1 MKNINLK
8 YALGLPPDKAVEYFR
23 SKGYTFSWDW
33 WEVWQQAHAK
43 AFTVAKAMQM
53 DVLQDIREMVDRA
66 IEEGLT
72 FRQFRA
78 ELEPRL
84 KAKGWWGKVWAV
96 DEQGRARRIQ
106 LGSPWR
112 LKTIYRTNIQTAFM
126 AGRYKAQLDNA
137 EARPWWQYVAVLDA
151 KTRPSHRAMHGKVFR
166 YDDPFWDH
174 FYPPNG
180 WNCRCR
186 VRALSNAALRRR
198 GITPESSKGKIRT
211 EDQLLSPRTGEVRP
225 SAVYEDPRTGTRL
238 VTDPGWNYNP
248 GKSAWQPDLDAY
260 PYDVAKQYIQ
270 GAITGPDF
278 LRFFEGKVEGN
289 YPVAVLNE
297 EYRRRIGAQAQYV
310 RLSTESLR
318 KNLTE
323 HPDVSIRDYQQL
335 PDIIENAQLIIQ
347 DRTYTLVFIKRNG
360 KIYHAVIKATRDGKE
375 LYLTSFRFT
384 NPEDIKRM
392 RKKGNIVKDEL

>member
-1 MKNINLK
+1 MPQINLK
-8 YALGLPPDKAVEYFR
+8 YAIGLPPDKAVEYFR

-33 WEVWQQAHAK
+33 WDVWQQAHAK

-72 FRQFRA
+72 FRQFQA

-126 AGRYKAQLDNA
+126 AGRYKAQLENA
-137 EARPWWQYVAVLDA
+137 DARPWWQYVAVLDA

-166 YDDPFWDH
+166 YDDPFWNH

-186 VRALSNAALRRR
+186 VRALSDAALRRR
-198 GITPESSKGKIRT
+198 GLKPEKSQGKIRVQ
-211 EDQLLSPRTGEVRP
+211 DQLVSTRTGEVRP
-225 SAVYEDPRTGTRL
+225 TAIYEDPRTGTRL

-248 GKSAWQPDLDAY
+248 GKAAWQPDLDAY
-260 PYDVAKQYIQ
+260 PYDVATQYIQ

-278 LRFFEGKVEGN
+278 LRFFELKTEGEF
-289 YPVAVLNE
+289 PVAVLTE
-297 EYRRRIGAQAQYV
+297 KEMKLLGAQKQTIWF
-310 RLSTESLR
+310 SSQSLR
-318 KNLTE
+318 KNRTNHPELT
-323 HPDVSIRDYQQL
+323 IQDYQNI
-335 PDIIENAQLIIQ
+335 PRIIAEGEIYQQGNERLIYLWDSKNQVLYRAAIKTTQ
-347 DRTYTLVFIKRNG
+347 KRDKNYFLSLFKTKSKTADRNVREKYK
-360 KIYHAVIKATRDGKE
+360 KIR
-375 LYLTSFRFT
+375 
-384 NPEDIKRM
+384 
-392 RKKGNIVKDEL
+392 